1 MKRFYN
7 SLSLALKSDT
17 FYDGVERVCTCLK
30 GAKTKDAFV
39 ASETNKLDSQKQQ
52 LSETLHYKAAV
63 DDISAE
69 TLALRRTGSALRH
82 QISWWMKF
90 GNAEEQACAS
100 RLKDIADEYGPF
112 NRLTVRDC
120 RTAAE
125 LLLRDF
131 GTGQAMADIA
141 ALEGVGD
148 LADQLETSLATL
160 REKQA
165 LVDGI
170 AAATVKPES
179 LHELK
184 RGIADTLNGI
194 MEYLVGMVKVEPE
207 AFGTLLE
214 KLVTILDNANMR
226 KRKAAHQLT
235 VVPDGIAAEV
245 PA

>member
-39 ASETNKLDSQKQQ
+39 AAETNKLDQQKQQ
-52 LSETLHYKAAV
+52 LSEALHYKAAI

-69 TLALRRTGSALRH
+69 TLALRQTGAALRH
-82 QISWWMKF
+82 QIKWWTRF
-90 GNAEEQACAS
+90 GNAEEQASAS
-100 RLKDIADEYGPF
+100 RLMAIADEYGPF

-125 LLLRDF
+125 MLLRDF
-131 GTGQAMADIA
+131 GTEQAIADIA
-141 ALEGVGD
+141 ALEGVED
-148 LADQLETSLATL
+148 LVNQLETSLATL

-165 LVDGI
+165 LVDDI

-179 LHELK
+179 LHDLK
-184 RGIADTLNGI
+184 RGVANTVNGI

-207 AFGTLLE
+207 AFGTLLD
-214 KLVTILDNANMR
+214 KLVTILDNANVR
-226 KRKAAHQLT
+226 KRKAAHQLS
-235 VVPDGIAAEV
+235 VVPEGIVAEV

>member
-39 ASETNKLDSQKQQ
+39 AAETNKLNQQKQQ
-52 LSETLHYKAAV
+52 LSEALHYKAAV

-69 TLALRRTGSALRH
+69 TLALRRTGAALRH
-82 QISWWMKF
+82 QIKWWMKY
-90 GNAEEQACAS
+90 GNAEEQASAS
-100 RLKDIADEYGPF
+100 RLMDIADEYGPF

-131 GTGQAMADIA
+131 GTELALADIV
-141 ALEGVGD
+141 ALDGVKD
-148 LADQLETSLATL
+148 LVDQLETSLATL
-160 REKQA
+160 REKQS
-165 LVDGI
+165 LVDAI
-170 AAATVKPES
+170 TAAAVKPES
-179 LHELK
+179 LLELK
-184 RGIADTLNGI
+184 RGAANTVNGI

-207 AFGTLLE
+207 AFGSLLDQ
-214 KLVTILDNANMR
+214 LVTILDNANVR
-226 KRKAAHQLT
+226 KRKASHLVAVAT
-235 VVPDGIAAEV
+235 EGVATEI